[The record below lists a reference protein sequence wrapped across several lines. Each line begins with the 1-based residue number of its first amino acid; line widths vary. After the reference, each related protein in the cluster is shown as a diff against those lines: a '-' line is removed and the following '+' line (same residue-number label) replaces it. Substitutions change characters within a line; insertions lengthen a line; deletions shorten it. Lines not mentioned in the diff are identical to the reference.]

1 MAITDRIEVGKYA
14 LVTTD
19 ASCGVWQFNMW
30 IKRENKHFRQS
41 LRTKNRDLALDK
53 GEELFYEIKH
63 KIRNSKKVFA
73 PSIKTACEMYLIQ
86 RKKDYLRRK
95 I

>member
-1 MAITDRIEVGKYA
+1 MAITNRIEVGKYA

-19 ASCGVWQFNMW
+19 ASFGVWQFSMW
-30 IKRENKHFRQS
+30 IKRENKHFRKS

-63 KIRNSKKVFA
+63 KIRNSKKVIVWL
-73 PSIKTACEMYLIQ
+73 PPPL
-86 RKKDYLRRK
+86 L
-95 I
+95 

>member
-41 LRTKNRDLALDK
+41 LRTKNRDLAED
-53 GEELFYEIKH
+53 
-63 KIRNSKKVFA
+63 
-73 PSIKTACEMYLIQ
+73 
-86 RKKDYLRRK
+86 
-95 I
+95 